1 MKSINFD
8 KNFLEDN
15 AEIFKALGHPSRLC
29 ILYNLMDREE
39 GTVTEMQHCLKE
51 PQSTISQHIGK
62 LKSLGIIKGKRNGT
76 EINYRV
82 ANEKVKTVLKIIRKE
97 RIKNGE

>member
-29 ILYNLMDREE
+29 IIYNLVDKEE
-39 GTVTEMQHCLKE
+39 GTVSEMQHCLNE

-62 LKSLGIIKGKRNGT
+62 LKSVGIIKGERNGT
-76 EINYRV
+76 EIKYRV
-82 ANEKVKTVLKIIRKE
+82 VNEKVKAVLKIIRNE